1 MTEKCQYCDRVAA
14 VTGEIA
20 GKKISLCLD
29 HAERLREIVDEI
41 KGEMSK

>member
-1 MTEKCQYCDRVAA
+1 MNKPQKCKYCDKVAA

-29 HAERLREIVDEI
+29 HAERLRKVIDEL
-41 KGEMSK
+41 KRKS